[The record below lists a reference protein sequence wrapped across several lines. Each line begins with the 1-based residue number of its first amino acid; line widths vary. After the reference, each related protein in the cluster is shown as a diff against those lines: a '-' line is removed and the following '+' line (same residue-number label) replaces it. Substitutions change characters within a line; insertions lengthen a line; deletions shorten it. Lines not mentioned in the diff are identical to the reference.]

1 MDSAWLS
8 SASLPSGLSVH
19 IACPLS
25 SKQPMI
31 DDGIT
36 NAKDRF
42 VGPILSVRSKS
53 YQELHLLYCTQ
64 DCIARRTTADE
75 AIQLARLALCVF
87 SSRHQNIHY
96 QLLAKGRAVVVV
108 VVVVVVVL
116 KHNLLLEHRRCLRTM
131 PRETTKSLCDQTNC
145 LQVVE
150 VSGYLRVFAC
160 CLYWCCCHYCSRNNK
175 LSNTPTT

>member
-1 MDSAWLS
+1 MHRSFSTFANIPCCSTGLFWPRLCPRCAVDSNESNLKSLWQSGNADWDVLLRRIQHCELFPIPIVRETMDSAWLS

-53 YQELHLLYCTQ
+53 Y
-64 DCIARRTTADE
+64 
-75 AIQLARLALCVF
+75 
-87 SSRHQNIHY
+87 
-96 QLLAKGRAVVVV
+96 
-108 VVVVVVVL
+108 
-116 KHNLLLEHRRCLRTM
+116 
-131 PRETTKSLCDQTNC
+131 
-145 LQVVE
+145 
-150 VSGYLRVFAC
+150 
-160 CLYWCCCHYCSRNNK
+160 
-175 LSNTPTT
+175 